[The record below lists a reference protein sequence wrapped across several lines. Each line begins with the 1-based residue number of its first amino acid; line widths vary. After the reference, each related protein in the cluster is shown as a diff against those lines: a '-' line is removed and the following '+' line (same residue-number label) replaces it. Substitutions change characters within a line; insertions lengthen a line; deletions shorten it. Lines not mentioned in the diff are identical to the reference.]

1 MGKKTENGGGEQQ
14 NGGEQEA
21 SGTKARVLTPVFING
36 RQYEP
41 NDVGTFDDQ
50 VLTSF
55 AGELDTDPAA
65 VAYAESLKAE

>member
-21 SGTKARVLTPVFING
+21 SGTKARVLAPVFING

-41 NDVGTFDDQ
+41 NDVGIRRPGADFVRGRTRYR
-50 VLTSF
+50 
-55 AGELDTDPAA
+55 PAA